1 MTGPAGAVST
11 REQEVLDL
19 LSRHLTN
26 VQIADTL
33 SISVRTVESHVS
45 SLLRKLQLNDRRSL
59 ARAAAVSGTRAARP
73 LPHAATSFVGREAE
87 RRALVDAIGRHRM
100 VTAIGPGGVGKTRL
114 VLRVAAEVAGQ
125 FADGVVFV
133 DLVHVSDPSM
143 VAAAIAEACEVPER
157 HGTSVEAALT
167 ASLSRR
173 VVLLVVDNC
182 EHLLDGVRDC
192 LDAILASCPDVRVL
206 ATSRARLLTPY
217 EHVYAVPGLSS
228 SDGVA
233 LFMAR
238 AAAAG
243 ARFVDAPRVAVLC
256 RALDGMALAI
266 ELAAARCSSLGLDG
280 LEAGLDQRLRF
291 LTAGGRV
298 ADRHRS
304 LRNAIAW
311 SYDLLDDDDRALL
324 RTVSVF
330 ARWFDVPAAAALA
343 GRDAA
348 TVADGLARLAE
359 QSLLLVDRG
368 ARTRYR
374 ALETIRQFGVEQ
386 LAATD
391 GLEEARVR
399 HLRWCRLVLRSLDP
413 GDGRATDDEWC
424 AALDAVVDD
433 VRAALVF
440 AESDD
445 VRAGATADLAAA
457 FAHALY
463 LRGRPT
469 EAQRRF
475 EQAAAAAPDPGRRP
489 PLLRLAAG
497 AACSRHVGLE
507 ALALLQV
514 AADLAIV
521 RGDDGDAAADLA
533 AMSTLVSRCPG
544 IMSEAP
550 SREDALRPLEAAR
563 QRSDGSDRAT
573 AAIAIA
579 TIHIVPEDDP
589 DLPRL
594 ASDALAAA
602 VRIDDRVL
610 ASAALDQLCANR
622 LASGDLAGAVA
633 AISRREQLLAEV
645 AIDASTG
652 FELGDLHL
660 MGSEV
665 ALATGDLPTARRHA
679 DALAALPFH
688 RGDAHLA
695 LARRIKVDAMAGH
708 VDDVA
713 ELGER
718 FRQDWVRAGRPVA
731 SNLAERGG
739 RRGDGARAARR

>member
-1 MTGPAGAVST
+1 M
-11 REQEVLDL
+11 
-19 LSRHLTN
+19 
-26 VQIADTL
+26 
-33 SISVRTVESHVS
+33 
-45 SLLRKLQLNDRRSL
+45 
-59 ARAAAVSGTRAARP
+59 
-73 LPHAATSFVGREAE
+73 
-87 RRALVDAIGRHRM
+87 
-100 VTAIGPGGVGKTRL
+100 
-114 VLRVAAEVAGQ
+114 
-125 FADGVVFV
+125 
-133 DLVHVSDPSM
+133 
-143 VAAAIAEACEVPER
+143 
-157 HGTSVEAALT
+157 
-167 ASLSRR
+167 
-173 VVLLVVDNC
+173 
-182 EHLLDGVRDC
+182 
-192 LDAILASCPDVRVL
+192 
-206 ATSRARLLTPY
+206 
-217 EHVYAVPGLSS
+217 
-228 SDGVA
+228 
-233 LFMAR
+233 
-238 AAAAG
+238 
-243 ARFVDAPRVAVLC
+243 
-256 RALDGMALAI
+256 
-266 ELAAARCSSLGLDG
+266 
-280 LEAGLDQRLRF
+280 
-291 LTAGGRV
+291 
-298 ADRHRS
+298 
-304 LRNAIAW
+304 
-311 SYDLLDDDDRALL
+311 
-324 RTVSVF
+324 
-330 ARWFDVPAAAALA
+330 
-343 GRDAA
+343 
-348 TVADGLARLAE
+348 
-359 QSLLLVDRG
+359 DRG

-413 GDGRATDDEWC
+413 GDGRATDDDWC

-475 EQAAAAAPDPGRRP
+475 EQAAAAAPDPARRP

-610 ASAALDQLCANR
+610 ASSALDQLCANR
-622 LASGDLAGAVA
+622 LASADLAGAVA

-660 MGSEV
+660 MASEV

-708 VDDVA
+708 LDDVA

-731 SNLAERGG
+731 SNLASAAGAVAMVHGLRGDDIERRRWRSITEALRAGQG
-739 RRGDGARAARR
+739 RRRTSDLAWSHTFDALLVLDAGDPASALAIMNVDIDDDPQWRLWHQGMWRPWYAALWAEAAVLGCEDDRADRLARARAATRDNPIALAIVERAAAIDRGDFGQVSASAMTFDRLGCDYQRERSRQLVGVMAPSRPAATS